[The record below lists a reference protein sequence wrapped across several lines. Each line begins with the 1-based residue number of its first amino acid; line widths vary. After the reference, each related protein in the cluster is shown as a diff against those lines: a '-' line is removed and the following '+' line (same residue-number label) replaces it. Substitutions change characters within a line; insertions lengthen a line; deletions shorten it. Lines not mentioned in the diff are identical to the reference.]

1 MMFERTCVC
10 VCALHMDSWGE
21 TFANGGKKDSPG
33 RDVVKCADDQQL
45 GILNLVHD
53 CPICC
58 ESAQLVPNVGH
69 ARLAVAGAV
78 VFDGIDLVLIKPAFD
93 HLQHDAELTG
103 LLLDLVNWEACR
115 LSVVWAWAKSAV
127 GLTAVVSSWIHVA
140 TGTGDFLSL
149 HM

>member
-1 MMFERTCVC
+1 VC
-10 VCALHMDSWGE
+10 VRIAHGFL
-21 TFANGGKKDSPG
+21 GGGNVRERGKQDSPG
-33 RDVVKCADDQQL
+33 RDVVQCADDQQL

-115 LSVVWAWAKSAV
+115 LSVVWA
-127 GLTAVVSSWIHVA
+127 
-140 TGTGDFLSL
+140 
-149 HM
+149 